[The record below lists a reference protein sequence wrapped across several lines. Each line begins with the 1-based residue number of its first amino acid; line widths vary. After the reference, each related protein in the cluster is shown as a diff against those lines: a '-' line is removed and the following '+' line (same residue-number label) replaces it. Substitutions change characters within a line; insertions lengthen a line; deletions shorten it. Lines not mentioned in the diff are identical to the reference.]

1 MLNLVQYDIRPNDQ
15 YPDSNEVYFESR
27 PSAEVISALK
37 ALRMRW
43 NPRKGCWY
51 GFKTVEDIEAA
62 INGETAPAVADAPAR
77 TRAPRERKPVAPK
90 QKTNKF
96 GIKVG
101 DIFEAVWGYDQ
112 TNYDFFQVVEL
123 VGESSVRVRE
133 VNLPAD
139 STGDSY
145 GGTTSYV
152 STVDRTKL
160 LPPSTH
166 SVFIRDNERGD
177 VKRVREYYGGGYA
190 INVGHQT
197 ATLISGDKIR
207 WSVDLIGH

>member
-27 PSAEVISALK
+27 PSADVISALK

-51 GFKTVEDIEAA
+51 GFKTVEEIEAA
-62 INGETAPAVADAPAR
+62 INGETAPAVADTPAR

-101 DIFEAVWGYDQ
+101 DIFEAVWGYD
-112 TNYDFFQVVEL
+112 TTIYSFFQVVAL

-133 VNLPAD
+133 VSL
-139 STGDSY
+139 SGDVKSSY

-152 STVDRTKL
+152 SKIDRTKL
-160 LPPSTH
+160 LPADRS
-166 SVFIRDNERGD
+166 SVFIKDQTNGD
-177 VKRVREYYGGGYA
+177 VKRVRNGWGGVPT

-197 ATLISGDKIR
+197 ATLISGDTFEWTHDYFGR
-207 WSVDLIGH
+207 